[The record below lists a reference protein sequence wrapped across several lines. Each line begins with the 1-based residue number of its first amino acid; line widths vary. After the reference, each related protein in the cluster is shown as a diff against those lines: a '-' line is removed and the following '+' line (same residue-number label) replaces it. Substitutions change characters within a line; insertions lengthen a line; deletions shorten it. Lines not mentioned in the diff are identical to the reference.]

1 VGSGT
6 HGTHES
12 PDAFAD
18 VDATTR
24 LTHATALPHP
34 TDTQLFEP
42 EPEPGLGADLEPG
55 PQDSHFSGPADFPE
69 APVENTSS
77 RRRRFV
83 LVGAGATAVVVAAA
97 GFASG
102 LFSYESPSRNDAAP
116 DDIRASVP
124 DTSVDEP
131 PSPSDSTSPSESA
144 SPSSSASS
152 STSATPS
159 ATEPTASATPSGTT
173 ATKPRASTG
182 GNEDPTDTTQP
193 SPSPSEKPEPVVLRP
208 GDEGP
213 EVTELQLRLK
223 QLAIYLGNADGE
235 YDNGTKNAVRTY
247 QTTRGINENR
257 GIYDQPTRQRL
268 ESETTEP

>member
-1 VGSGT
+1 M
-6 HGTHES
+6 
-12 PDAFAD
+12 
-18 VDATTR
+18 DATTR

-34 TDTQLFEP
+34 ADTQLFEP
-42 EPEPGLGADLEPG
+42 D
-55 PQDSHFSGPADFPE
+55 PADFSD

-131 PSPSDSTSPSESA
+131 PLPSDSESPSESA

-152 STSATPS
+152 STSASPS
-159 ATEPTASATPSGTT
+159 ATESTASATPSRTT
-173 ATKPRASTG
+173 ATTPRASTG
-182 GNEDPTDTTQP
+182 GNEDSPDDPPEP
-193 SPSPSEKPEPVVLRP
+193 SPSPTDKAEPVVLRP

-223 QLAIYLGNADGE
+223 QLGIYLGNADGD
-235 YDNGTKNAVRTY
+235 YDNGTRNSVRNY
-247 QTTRGINENR
+247 QFANGINENL
-257 GIYDQPTRQRL
+257 GIYDQRTRESL
-268 ESETTEP
+268 ESKTSEP